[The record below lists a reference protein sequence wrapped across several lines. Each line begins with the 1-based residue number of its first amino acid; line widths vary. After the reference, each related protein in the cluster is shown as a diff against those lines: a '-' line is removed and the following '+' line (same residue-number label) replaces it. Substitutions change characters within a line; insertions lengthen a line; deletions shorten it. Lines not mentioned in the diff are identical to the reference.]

1 MPGQSLSDLSVDI
14 EDDLSDLSEDD
25 LTNMS
30 LEIEDD
36 FAVAQAAQA
45 AQAAQVAQVDQ
56 VDQAQ
61 VEEAPSGGDHPKEM
75 NVESVAKTYVDE
87 SLLLVENR
95 LSRGELK
102 CLLHNIKKKR

>member
-45 AQAAQVAQVDQ
+45 AQVDQ

-102 CLLHNIKKKR
+102 CLLHNIKKKKR